1 VSPPAR
7 KAILVISEDTYLLS
21 HRLELA
27 RALRRAGW
35 DILVATQVSAPEHAA
50 TITAAGL
57 RLAPLPLERGRLFA
71 PGDALYLWRLWR
83 LYRRER
89 PAVVHHVAMK
99 PILYGSIAALGAR
112 RAGVVN
118 ALAGLG
124 YLFTHTGG
132 RVRLVR
138 RIVLAVFRR
147 LFARART
154 RVILQNAEDRALFR
168 DQVGVPEENL
178 RLVRGAGIDPAG
190 GRIVAHGPRARPVVV
205 MVARLL
211 RDKGVR
217 EFAEAA
223 RLLRAAGHAVRCVIA
238 GGGDERN
245 PNSLTP
251 EEIAALRAEGAVE
264 CPGHQADVAAL
275 YAGADIAVLPS
286 YREGLPK
293 SLLEAMASGLPI
305 VATDTS
311 GCREVVADGV
321 NGLLVPVR
329 DARALADAI
338 LRLARDP
345 ALRARMG
352 AAGRA
357 RVEREF
363 GHEVIFRETEAIYR
377 EVAGE

>member
-1 VSPPAR
+1 MTAPNR
-7 KAILVISEDTYLLS
+7 KAVLVISEDWYFLS

-27 RALRRAGW
+27 QFLQRAGW
-35 DILVATQVSAPEHAA
+35 SITVVTRVNKAEDAA
-50 TITAAGL
+50 RITAAGL
-57 RLAPLPLERGRLFA
+57 RLVPLPLERGRMFA
-71 PGDALYLWRLWR
+71 LGDLAYLWRLFR

-89 PAVVHHVAMK
+89 PALVHHVAMK
-99 PILYGSIAALGAR
+99 PILYGSMAALGVP

-124 YLFTHTGG
+124 YLFTQTGG
-132 RVRLVR
+132 RVRLAR
-138 RIVLAVFRR
+138 KLVLAVFRR
-147 LFARART
+147 LFARTRT
-154 RVILQNAEDRALFR
+154 RVIVQNAEDHALFR
-168 DQVGVPEENL
+168 DRIGVPEENL
-178 RLVRGAGIDPAG
+178 RIVRGAGVDPA
-190 GRIVAHGPRARPVVV
+190 RHRPVAHGARARPVAA
-205 MVARLL
+205 MAARVL
-211 RDKGVR
+211 RDKGVP

-223 RLLRAAGHAVRCVIA
+223 RRLRADGHDVRCVIA
-238 GGGDERN
+238 GGLDAEN
-245 PNSLTP
+245 PNSLTN
-251 EEIAALRAEGAVE
+251 EEIHALHAEGAVE
-264 CPGHQADVAAL
+264 WLGHQGDVAAI
-275 YAGADIAVLPS
+275 YGAADIAVLPS
-286 YREGLPK
+286 HREGLPK
-293 SLLEAMASGLPI
+293 SLLEAMACGLPI

-363 GHEVIFRETEAIYR
+363 AQEIVFRETEAIYE
-377 EVAGE
+377 EVAGG

>member
-1 VSPPAR
+1 MSPPAR

-27 RALRRAGW
+27 LALRRAGW

-50 TITAAGL
+50 RITAAGL

-71 PGDALYLWRLWR
+71 PGDALYLWRLFR

-89 PAVVHHVAMK
+89 PALVHHVAMK
-99 PILYGSIAALGAR
+99 PILYGSIAALGVP

-124 YLFTHTGG
+124 YLFTHPGG

-138 RIVLAVFRR
+138 RLVLAAFRR

-168 DQVGVPEENL
+168 EQVGVPEKNL
-178 RLVRGAGIDPAG
+178 RLVRGAGVDPTG
-190 GRIVAHGPRARPVVV
+190 YRPVAHGARARPVAV

-217 EFAEAA
+217 EFAAAA
-223 RLLRAAGHAVRCVIA
+223 RLLRAEGHAVRCVAA
-238 GGGDERN
+238 GGSDARN
-245 PNSLTP
+245 PNALSP
-251 EEIAALRAEGAVE
+251 AEIDALRAEGAVE
-264 CPGHQADVAAL
+264 FPGHQADVAAL
-275 YAGADIAVLPS
+275 YAQADIAVLPS
-286 YREGLPK
+286 HREGLPK
-293 SLLEAMASGLPI
+293 SLLEAMACGLPI

-311 GCREVVADGV
+311 GCREVVAEGV

-329 DARALADAI
+329 DPRALADAI

-363 GHEVIFRETEAIYR
+363 AQEIVFRETEAIYR
-377 EVAGE
+377 EVSGG